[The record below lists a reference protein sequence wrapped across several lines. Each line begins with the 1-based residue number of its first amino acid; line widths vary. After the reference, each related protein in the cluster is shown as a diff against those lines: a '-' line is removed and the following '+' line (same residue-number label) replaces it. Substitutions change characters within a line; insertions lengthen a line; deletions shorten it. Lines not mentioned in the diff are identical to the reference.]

1 LHGIGFAHHKVINF
15 GLLSKMTI
23 VPPKDPGGR
32 PRAVIDLLAVE
43 RAASIGCPNDDIAA
57 IVGVSRRTLYEH
69 MESDPAVVEAIE
81 RGRSNGR
88 ASVRRMQWMK
98 AEAGSDTMLIWV
110 GKVLCGQKDTSSIAL
125 TGANGGPVQTV
136 NATVEIPAN
145 DPIEAARVYQKL
157 MSGDG

>member
-1 LHGIGFAHHKVINF
+1 MI
-15 GLLSKMTI
+15 T
-23 VPPKDPGGR
+23 VPPKKPEGR
-32 PRAVIDLLAVE
+32 PPAVIDLLAAE

-57 IVGVSRRTLYEH
+57 LLGVSRATLYNH

-98 AEAGSDTMLIWV
+98 AEAGSDTMLIWL
-110 GKVLCGQKDTSSIAL
+110 GKVLCGQKETSSVTL
-125 TGANGGPVQTV
+125 TGPNGGPVQTV
-136 NATVEIPAN
+136 SATVEIPAN

-157 MSGDG
+157 MQGD